1 MQAHCM
7 GTLNK
12 FGIHP
17 SNAILAQVSFT
28 VSEINF
34 IRNQQ
39 CNQSQSS
46 IPGYAKPNIN
56 LAKAK
61 IQAIFERKYESPQK
75 QYVNKLLTRKE
86 AKCCTC
92 SSTIAAGKLYVFI
105 NGFYILPDQRFA
117 MEKKPYISNLR
128 VPPVTIETRHSILT
142 KMKGICYT
150 LVACQLYP
158 CLFCAQNCSIP
169 CLSI

>member
-1 MQAHCM
+1 MNLECSSDMEVRNRKIQVTVTTASGCVYNVETRWIPSCTCEYYNNPRKIKHMQAHCM

-75 QYVNKLLTRKE
+75 
-86 AKCCTC
+86 
-92 SSTIAAGKLYVFI
+92 
-105 NGFYILPDQRFA
+105 
-117 MEKKPYISNLR
+117 
-128 VPPVTIETRHSILT
+128 
-142 KMKGICYT
+142 
-150 LVACQLYP
+150 
-158 CLFCAQNCSIP
+158 
-169 CLSI
+169 